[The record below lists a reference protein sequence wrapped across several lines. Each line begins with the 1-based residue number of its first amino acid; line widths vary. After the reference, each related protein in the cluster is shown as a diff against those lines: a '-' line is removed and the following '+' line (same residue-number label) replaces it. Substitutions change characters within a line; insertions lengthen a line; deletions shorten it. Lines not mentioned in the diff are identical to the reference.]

1 MSSQKIDLRRAVL
14 WLALISGA
22 IVLNSFPGTN
32 ERTAIV
38 CFLEGKAKLIDP
50 GVKESRDLQ
59 LFDWLRA
66 GAAIETA
73 DDAKMV
79 VAFANGD
86 RYELRGRVKATLQ
99 KNGFA
104 SALGTL
110 VKLSA
115 VSVMPQIVS
124 LAAQS
129 KPGSGL
135 SGIRLRGTRRE
146 LFGLNPSEGSAAL
159 ANEAVLSFIPLE
171 GVERYRVEL
180 EDEWGNKL
188 LSVETISAEVTVS
201 PGILKP
207 GARYFWRVLTLDKI
221 KPSTAADAEFFTLS
235 AEQAKIRNAFKSQV
249 LKSKEAAQLLLL
261 AQLESVLNLRKE
273 ACTTLREAQ
282 GLFPQNAEIN
292 KAIERMGCKPPR

>member
-1 MSSQKIDLRRAVL
+1 MFCQKINLGRVALSLAIVFGAV
-14 WLALISGA
+14 
-22 IVLNSFPGTN
+22 VLNSFPGTD

-38 CFLEGKAKLIDP
+38 CFLEGKAKLVDP

-66 GAAIETA
+66 GAAIETS
-73 DDAKMV
+73 DETRMV

-86 RYELRGRVKATLQ
+86 RYELRGKVKATLK

-104 SALGTL
+104 SASGTL
-110 VKLSA
+110 VELST
-115 VSVMPQIVS
+115 VSCMPQIVS
-124 LAAQS
+124 LAAES

-135 SGIRLRGTRRE
+135 TGIRLRGTKRE
-146 LFGLNPSEGSAAL
+146 LAGLYPSQGSAAL
-159 ANEAVLSFIPLE
+159 ADETVLRFTPLE
-171 GVERYRVEL
+171 GVEKYRVQL
-180 EDEWGNKL
+180 GDEWGNKL
-188 LSVETISAEVTVS
+188 LSVETISSEVTVS

-207 GARYFWRVLTLDKI
+207 GARYLWRVLTLDKTR
-221 KPSTAADAEFFTLS
+221 PSTAADAEFFTLS
-235 AEQAKIRNAFKSQV
+235 AEQAKIHNAFRSQV
-249 LKSKEAAQLLLL
+249 LESKDAAQLLLL

-282 GLFPQNAEIN
+282 GLVPQNAEIK